1 MRDPTRQ
8 RPSHLCASPAYLDEM
23 GEPAHPDAL
32 LRHRIIA
39 VTGVRP
45 MPDRWNFGGGDG
57 EFAVPVKP
65 RLAMNTVQAALDAA
79 VADGGLVRIMS
90 YQSQTLEAAGKLR
103 RVLAEFEPPPIPVQL
118 VYPAGRYLPLKT
130 RLFIGRATTALR
142 GRFR

>member
-1 MRDPTRQ
+1 
-8 RPSHLCASPAYLDEM
+8 
-23 GEPAHPDAL
+23 
-32 LRHRIIA
+32 
-39 VTGVRP
+39 
-45 MPDRWNFGGGDG
+45 
-57 EFAVPVKP
+57 
-65 RLAMNTVQAALDAA
+65 MNTVQAALDAA